1 MPKMTISSLL
11 WKHKQ
16 DIYVMLSKFWPLKG
30 WGGGGCEL
38 SESVNKRK
46 IHEKILFQIVLSE
59 VLKIYENADVKTDVK
74 Q

>member
-1 MPKMTISSLL
+1 MGV
-11 WKHKQ
+11 WGGW
-16 DIYVMLSKFWPLKG
+16 VCV
-30 WGGGGCEL
+30 WGGGGCCEL